1 MKRNNKMLKRS
12 KHKHAEE
19 KLRNAKENN
28 LMNAKEKQKKLKK
41 NAKWRKKK

>member
-1 MKRNNKMLKRS
+1 MKRNKKMLKRS

-41 NAKWRKKK
+41 NAKWGKKK